1 MKVEA
6 NIGKRLL
13 TATGASSHSNPL
25 VVGSIPTGPT
35 NLKSQV
41 DDREAAAALGRAL
54 ALAKG

>member
-1 MKVEA
+1 
-6 NIGKRLL
+6 
-13 TATGASSHSNPL
+13 
-25 VVGSIPTGPT
+25 VGSIPTGPT